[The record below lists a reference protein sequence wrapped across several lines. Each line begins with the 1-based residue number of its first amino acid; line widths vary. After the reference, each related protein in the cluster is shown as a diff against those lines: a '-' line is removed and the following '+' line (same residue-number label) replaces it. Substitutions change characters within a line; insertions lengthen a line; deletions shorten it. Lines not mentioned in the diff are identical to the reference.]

1 MWHVREQGAGSRLSI
16 EDRCKSWCGA
26 WAATTLRAAGMPA
39 CRRAGTPVAVVTT
52 AWHAPSC
59 SLDLCLRSAVRPTVH
74 PHAISHWAVPR
85 AALRPCCGPMAARC
99 ASARDGHGWFCGAG
113 STAGQIW
120 RRLHAPP
127 CAGPAR
133 DMTLPGVHRLQ
144 PSQQAMTGGEG
155 PMAQARTAGCVASPG
170 TDCYSCDVLCDKS
183 GERLKAAGPQQAGAA
198 FYK

>member
-1 MWHVREQGAGSRLSI
+1 MGCDDSPCCWYAS
-16 EDRCKSWCGA
+16 
-26 WAATTLRAAGMPA
+26 MPA
-39 CRRAGTPVAVVTT
+39 SGDTCRRRDDRLARPKLLIGPLPPV
-52 AWHAPSC
+52 S
-59 SLDLCLRSAVRPTVH
+59 SAADGPPPREFL
-74 PHAISHWAVPR
+74 IWAVPR
-85 AALRPCCGPMAARC
+85 AALRPCCSPMAARC

-144 PSQQAMTGGEG
+144 PSQQAMTGGDG